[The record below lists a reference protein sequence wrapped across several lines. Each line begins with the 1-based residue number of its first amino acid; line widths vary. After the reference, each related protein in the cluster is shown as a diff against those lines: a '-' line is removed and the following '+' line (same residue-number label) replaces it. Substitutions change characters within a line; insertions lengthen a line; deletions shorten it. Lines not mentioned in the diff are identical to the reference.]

1 MGMLER
7 FNDIVK
13 SNINAVLDKLENPAK
28 MIDQY
33 LRDLTE
39 DLAEVKKETAGVMA
53 EEARTKRLVE
63 ENQKE
68 VAKYDELARRA
79 LQAGNEEDARVLI
92 AKKQQLVTA
101 GESLQVTYQTAKTN
115 AEKMR
120 QMHDKLV
127 NDISSLEARRSA
139 VKAKLAVAKTQEKV
153 NEVGNA
159 SARAAGAQSA
169 FDRMEA
175 KADRMLDEANAMS
188 ELNEQPVDDAQRIE
202 EKYAAAGND
211 ASVAEELEKMKKELG
226 L

>member
-53 EEARTKRLVE
+53 EETRTKRLVE

-92 AKKQQLVTA
+92 AKKQQLATA
-101 GESLQVTYQTAKTN
+101 GESLQATYQTAKTN
-115 AEKMR
+115 ADKMR

-127 NDISSLEARRSA
+127 NDISSLEARRFA

-159 SARAAGAQSA
+159 SERAAGAQSA

-188 ELNEQPVDDAQRIE
+188 ELNEQPVDDAKRIE